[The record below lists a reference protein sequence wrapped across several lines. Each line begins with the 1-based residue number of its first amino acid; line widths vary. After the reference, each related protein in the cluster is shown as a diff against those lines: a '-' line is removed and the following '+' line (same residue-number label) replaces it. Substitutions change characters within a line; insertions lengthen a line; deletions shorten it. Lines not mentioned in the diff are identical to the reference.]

1 MKKLILLLVGLF
13 ICVMTYAAQKY
24 YIEHSVN
31 DETFIINGEVF
42 KAKTYCFGMNE
53 GDAVIF
59 IEGSPNGVC
68 VSAKIYNLR
77 TEKTCNVWCE

>member
-1 MKKLILLLVGLF
+1 MKKIFLLLAILLVC
-13 ICVMTYAAQKY
+13 ITTYAANKY
-24 YIEHSVN
+24 YIEHSIN

-53 GDAVIF
+53 GDSVIF
-59 IEGSPNGVC
+59 LEGRPSGVC
-68 VSAKIYNLR
+68 TSAKIYNLR

>member
-1 MKKLILLLVGLF
+1 MRKIFLSVLVLLA
-13 ICVMTYAAQKY
+13 CVTTYAARQY
-24 YIEHSVN
+24 YIEHSID

-42 KAKTYCFGMNE
+42 KAKTYCFGMNK
-53 GDAVIF
+53 GDNVIF
-59 IEGSPNGVC
+59 LEGKPNGVC